1 MCQYCNSNKE
11 VKMRNI
17 YKGVV
22 SLALITI
29 GLIYDEY
36 REFSYLLNAI
46 GLILIVLVVF
56 LFAEKNDKSE

>member
-1 MCQYCNSNKE
+1 
-11 VKMRNI
+11 MRNI

-22 SLALITI
+22 ALALITI